1 MSKYVI
7 IACLCAAGSVYA
19 PWLAAVALGFVGLEA
34 LSPKMHRER
43 AELKKLRA
51 DLLKHKASV
60 EKEIHE
66 ELGRL
71 KTQVAMLTGGRRQ

>member
-7 IACLCAAGSVYA
+7 IACLCAAGSIYA

-43 AELKKLRA
+43 AELK
-51 DLLKHKASV
+51 
-60 EKEIHE
+60 
-66 ELGRL
+66 RL
-71 KTQVAMLTGGRRQ
+71 KFKLEKDNAMLYKQLTDEVAKLKNQVALISGNRR